1 MMIRRINKPNMRYM
15 NDRGSTMIETVISF
29 VVLMIVLAALYS
41 MVRFSSELRMRAVD
55 SSTVQNN
62 FNEQI
67 YRSDGNMT
75 NVDTYRY
82 IGKHRSDEEGND
94 DSATAFTLR
103 LNTNKTDVAK
113 SFNDP
118 NLTSEV
124 FKTYDSI
131 KLPNMNAVGY
141 VSVDPLVDSE
151 NVIAPRVLSFKHHYS
166 SDNGEISN

>member
-1 MMIRRINKPNMRYM
+1 MMIRRINKTNILFK
-15 NDRGSTMIETVISF
+15 NNRGSTMIETVVSF
-29 VVLMIVLAALYS
+29 VVLMIVLAVLYS

-55 SSTVQNN
+55 SSTVQNS

-82 IGKHRSDEEGND
+82 IGKHRSDEEGNE
-94 DSATAFTLR
+94 DSATVFTLR
-103 LNTNKTDVAK
+103 LNTKKTDVAK

-118 NLTSEV
+118 NLTNEV

-131 KLPNMNAVGY
+131 KLPNVNAIGY
-141 VSVDPLVDSE
+141 VSVDPLVNSE
-151 NVIAPRVLSFKHHYS
+151 HVIAPRVLSFKHHYS
-166 SDNGEISN
+166 DDNGENNN